1 MQRLGE
7 EIQREM
13 GKGKKRHSSWKMQA
27 LTSTISTTMV
37 LVLLGI
43 VTITM
48 LTARTL
54 SRTVREDLTVTV
66 ILEDGTET
74 EEAKKLQAEL
84 AGEPYVAHINYIS
97 PEQAL
102 AEQIESMGVEPTE
115 FLGENPFSIS
125 MELRMTAEY
134 ACNDSL
140 NWITSGLKA
149 KPNVADVIYQKDLV
163 ESLNRNLKRIS
174 LALLA
179 VAMLLV
185 VVSLVLINNTVRLS
199 VFSHRFTIHTMK
211 LVGARWGIIR
221 RPFLRLA
228 TFIGLAS
235 ATLADGML
243 IAGCKWAES
252 YDSTVA
258 TYVTTQS
265 LGIMTAILYG
275 TGLVITLAC
284 TYLSV
289 TSALRK
295 KESDLY

>member
-1 MQRLGE
+1 
-7 EIQREM
+7 M

-74 EEAKKLQAEL
+74 EEAKKIQAEL
-84 AGEPYVAHINYIS
+84 TGEPYVAHVNYIS

-140 NWITSGLKA
+140 SWITSGLKA

>member
-1 MQRLGE
+1 
-7 EIQREM
+7 M

-134 ACNDSL
+134 ACSDSL

>member
-1 MQRLGE
+1 
-7 EIQREM
+7 M

-74 EEAKKLQAEL
+74 EEAKKIQAEL
-84 AGEPYVAHINYIS
+84 TGEPYVAHVNYIS

-199 VFSHRFTIHTMK
+199 VFSHRFSIHTMK

>member
-1 MQRLGE
+1 
-7 EIQREM
+7 M

>member
-1 MQRLGE
+1 
-7 EIQREM
+7 M

-84 AGEPYVAHINYIS
+84 AGEPYVAHVNYIS

>member
-1 MQRLGE
+1 
-7 EIQREM
+7 M

-74 EEAKKLQAEL
+74 EEAKKIQAEL
-84 AGEPYVAHINYIS
+84 TGEPYVAHVNYIS

-134 ACNDSL
+134 ACKDSL

>member
-1 MQRLGE
+1 
-7 EIQREM
+7 M

-74 EEAKKLQAEL
+74 EEAKKIQAEL
-84 AGEPYVAHINYIS
+84 TGEPYVAHVNYIS

-199 VFSHRFTIHTMK
+199 VFSHRFTRHTMK

>member
-1 MQRLGE
+1 
-7 EIQREM
+7 M

-84 AGEPYVAHINYIS
+84 TGEPYVAHVNYIS

>member
-1 MQRLGE
+1 
-7 EIQREM
+7 M

-37 LVLLGI
+37 LFLHESISGQQLLGI

>member
-1 MQRLGE
+1 
-7 EIQREM
+7 M

-149 KPNVADVIYQKDLV
+149 KSNVADVIYQKDLV

-221 RPFLRLA
+221 RPLLRLA

>member
-1 MQRLGE
+1 
-7 EIQREM
+7 M

-74 EEAKKLQAEL
+74 EEAKKIQAEL
-84 AGEPYVAHINYIS
+84 TGKPYVAHVNYIS

-265 LGIMTAILYG
+265 LGIMSAILYG

>member
-1 MQRLGE
+1 
-7 EIQREM
+7 M

-74 EEAKKLQAEL
+74 EEAKKIQAEL
-84 AGEPYVAHINYIS
+84 TGEPYVAHVNYIS

-140 NWITSGLKA
+140 NLITSGLKA

>member
-84 AGEPYVAHINYIS
+84 TGEPYVAHVNYIS

>member
-1 MQRLGE
+1 
-7 EIQREM
+7 M

-74 EEAKKLQAEL
+74 EEAKKIQAEL
-84 AGEPYVAHINYIS
+84 TGEPYVAHVNYIS

-174 LALLA
+174 LSLLA

>member
-1 MQRLGE
+1 
-7 EIQREM
+7 M

-265 LGIMTAILYG
+265 LGIMSAILYG

>member
-1 MQRLGE
+1 
-7 EIQREM
+7 M

-140 NWITSGLKA
+140 NWITSGLKD
-149 KPNVADVIYQKDLV
+149 KPDVADVI
-163 ESLNRNLKRIS
+163 
-174 LALLA
+174 
-179 VAMLLV
+179 
-185 VVSLVLINNTVRLS
+185 
-199 VFSHRFTIHTMK
+199 
-211 LVGARWGIIR
+211 
-221 RPFLRLA
+221 
-228 TFIGLAS
+228 
-235 ATLADGML
+235 
-243 IAGCKWAES
+243 
-252 YDSTVA
+252 
-258 TYVTTQS
+258 
-265 LGIMTAILYG
+265 
-275 TGLVITLAC
+275 
-284 TYLSV
+284 
-289 TSALRK
+289 
-295 KESDLY
+295 

>member
-1 MQRLGE
+1 
-7 EIQREM
+7 M

-74 EEAKKLQAEL
+74 EEAKKIQAEL
-84 AGEPYVAHINYIS
+84 TGEPYVAHVNYIS

-199 VFSHRFTIHTMK
+199 VFSHSFTIHTMK

>member
-1 MQRLGE
+1 
-7 EIQREM
+7 M

-84 AGEPYVAHINYIS
+84 TGEPYVAHVNYIS

-140 NWITSGLKA
+140 CWITSGLKA

>member
-1 MQRLGE
+1 
-7 EIQREM
+7 M

-149 KPNVADVIYQKDLV
+149 KPNVADGIYQKDLV

>member
-1 MQRLGE
+1 
-7 EIQREM
+7 M

-84 AGEPYVAHINYIS
+84 TGEPYVAHVNYIS

-211 LVGARWGIIR
+211 LVGAKWGIIR

>member
-84 AGEPYVAHINYIS
+84 AGEPYVAHVNYIS

>member
-1 MQRLGE
+1 
-7 EIQREM
+7 M

-54 SRTVREDLTVTV
+54 SRTVREDLTVSV

-84 AGEPYVAHINYIS
+84 AGEPYVAHVNYIS

>member
-1 MQRLGE
+1 
-7 EIQREM
+7 M

-74 EEAKKLQAEL
+74 EEAKKIQAEL
-84 AGEPYVAHINYIS
+84 TGEPYVAHVNYIS

-265 LGIMTAILYG
+265 LGIMSAILYG

>member
-1 MQRLGE
+1 
-7 EIQREM
+7 M

-27 LTSTISTTMV
+27 LTSTLSTTMV

>member
-1 MQRLGE
+1 
-7 EIQREM
+7 M

-84 AGEPYVAHINYIS
+84 AGEPYVAHVNYIS

-125 MELRMTAEY
+125 MELRMTSEY

>member
-1 MQRLGE
+1 
-7 EIQREM
+7 M

-74 EEAKKLQAEL
+74 EEANKLQAEL
-84 AGEPYVAHINYIS
+84 TGEPYVAHVNYIS

>member
-1 MQRLGE
+1 
-7 EIQREM
+7 M

-74 EEAKKLQAEL
+74 EEAKKIQAEL
-84 AGEPYVAHINYIS
+84 TGEPYVAHVNYIS

-289 TSALRK
+289 TSALMK

>member
-1 MQRLGE
+1 
-7 EIQREM
+7 M

-74 EEAKKLQAEL
+74 EEAKKIQAEL
-84 AGEPYVAHINYIS
+84 TGEPYVAHVNYIS

>member
-1 MQRLGE
+1 
-7 EIQREM
+7 M

-54 SRTVREDLTVTV
+54 SRTVREDLTVSV

-84 AGEPYVAHINYIS
+84 AGEPYVAHVNYIS

-174 LALLA
+174 LVLLA

>member
-1 MQRLGE
+1 
-7 EIQREM
+7 M

-84 AGEPYVAHINYIS
+84 AGEPYVAHVNYIS

-163 ESLNRNLKRIS
+163 ESLNHNLKRIS

>member
-1 MQRLGE
+1 
-7 EIQREM
+7 M

-74 EEAKKLQAEL
+74 EEAKKIQAEL
-84 AGEPYVAHINYIS
+84 TGEPYVAHVNYIS

-235 ATLADGML
+235 ATLSDGML

>member
-1 MQRLGE
+1 
-7 EIQREM
+7 M

-84 AGEPYVAHINYIS
+84 AGEPYVAHVNYIS

-140 NWITSGLKA
+140 CWITSGLKA

>member
-1 MQRLGE
+1 
-7 EIQREM
+7 M

-84 AGEPYVAHINYIS
+84 AGEPYVVHINYIS

>member
-1 MQRLGE
+1 
-7 EIQREM
+7 M

-84 AGEPYVAHINYIS
+84 AGGPYVAHINYIS

>member
-1 MQRLGE
+1 
-7 EIQREM
+7 M

-84 AGEPYVAHINYIS
+84 TGEPYVAHINYIS

-125 MELRMTAEY
+125 MELRMAAEY

-140 NWITSGLKA
+140 CWITSGLKA

-211 LVGARWGIIR
+211 LGGARWGIIR

>member
-1 MQRLGE
+1 
-7 EIQREM
+7 M

-84 AGEPYVAHINYIS
+84 TGEPYVAHINYIS

>member
-1 MQRLGE
+1 
-7 EIQREM
+7 M

-54 SRTVREDLTVTV
+54 SRTVREDLTVSV

-84 AGEPYVAHINYIS
+84 MGEPYVAHVNYIS

-140 NWITSGLKA
+140 NWITPGLKA

>member
-1 MQRLGE
+1 
-7 EIQREM
+7 M

-74 EEAKKLQAEL
+74 EEAKKIQAEL
-84 AGEPYVAHINYIS
+84 TGEPFVAHVNYIS

>member
-1 MQRLGE
+1 
-7 EIQREM
+7 M

-84 AGEPYVAHINYIS
+84 AGEPYVAHVNYIS

-221 RPFLRLA
+221 RPFMRLA

-265 LGIMTAILYG
+265 MGIMTAILYG